1 MAKNLVIVESPA
13 KARTVGRYLGSD
25 YVVVASVGHVRE
37 LDKVDVDNDFEPSYK
52 VSKDKEKII
61 KDIKK
66 NSAGATTVYLAS
78 DPDREGE
85 AIAWHIVEV
94 AGLAKKN
101 LKRVVFH
108 EITEKAINEA
118 FQQPRDI
125 DVNLVNAQQA
135 RRIMDQLVGFGISE
149 VLWSKVAHYY
159 ARIRQ
164 LSAGRVQSVALKF
177 VADREKKIEAFV
189 PKEYWSIAVELEKAS
204 EVATR
209 FSANLHSLHGEKKKL
224 DISVESEAAAIVT
237 DLNGSIYKVTK
248 VKKREI
254 KQRPAA
260 PFITSSLQQESWRK
274 LNFAAWRTMSVAQK
288 LYEGLPLGDN
298 DPVGLITYMRTDS
311 TTVSSQAIQETIN
324 FIRMSY
330 GDDYAPKSPRI
341 FPSKSK
347 GAQEAH
353 EAIRPTD
360 VERTPG
366 KLKQYLSAEQFKL
379 YDLIWKRMVASQMSD
394 ALLDSTSLDIS
405 ASAPSGEVYLFT
417 TSGSVLKFPGF
428 RVLYMEDSD
437 ESSNDGDQATLPS
450 LKEKDV
456 LGCLGVDPKQHF
468 TQPLPRFTDA
478 SLIKMLEEEGIGR
491 PSTYAATIST
501 LERRTYV
508 SKLNGRFKI
517 TVLGSTVSDFLTQ
530 NFPDIINATYTAQME
545 EELDNIASGEREWVP
560 VLRDVYGDLSKS
572 IEETLNVVK
581 VTVPDELTDEIC
593 DREELGVSCPKC
605 AGDIVQRRGK
615 KGAPMYYGCSN
626 YYPLIGKK
634 PTCDFTVDQKPLQEP
649 CPECGKLR
657 VVSGEGL
664 AGCTG
669 GNGNTACEYTG
680 HITENELNREIKL
693 CGKPMVL
700 KRGRF
705 GLFLSC
711 TGFPNCPGAR
721 NYIVPMPS
729 TGVSCPKCAGDIMPR
744 RNKKR
749 GTVFYGCSNYYP
761 LIEGKPT
768 CDLLL
773 NQKPLKEPCPECE
786 KLLVVSVEDG
796 ARCTACEYKGAIPEI
811 ESEVEPDMEDGTV

>member
-25 YVVVASVGHVRE
+25 YVVMASLGHVRD
-37 LDKVDVDNDFEPSYK
+37 LAKKNMGVDVDNDFEPTYE

-61 KDIKK
+61 KEIQK
-66 NSAGATTVYLAS
+66 NSTGATTIYLAS

-85 AIAWHIVEV
+85 AIAWHLVHA

-125 DVNLVNAQQA
+125 DENLVNAQQA
-135 RRIMDQLVGFGISE
+135 RRIMDRLVGFKISN
-149 VLWSKVAHYY
+149 VLWDKVVHYY
-159 ARIRQ
+159 ARTRS
-164 LSAGRVQSVALKF
+164 LSGGRVQSVALKM

-204 EVATR
+204 EATNR
-209 FSANLHSLHGEKKKL
+209 FSASLHSLYGEKKKL
-224 DISVESEAAAIVT
+224 DISMESEAARLVT
-237 DLNGSIYKVTK
+237 DLKGSTYKVTK
-248 VKKREI
+248 VKKRDI

-288 LYEGLPLGDN
+288 LYEGLQIGD
-298 DPVGLITYMRTDS
+298 DGPVGLITYMRTDS
-311 TTVSSQAIQETIN
+311 TNVSSQALQETIN

-330 GDDYAPKSPRI
+330 GDDYVPKSPRMYA
-341 FPSKSK
+341 SKSK

-360 VERTPG
+360 VERTPE
-366 KLKQYLSAEQFKL
+366 KLKQYLSTEQFKL
-379 YDLIWKRMVASQMSD
+379 YDLIWKRTMASQMSD

-405 ASAPSGEVYLFT
+405 ASAPSGQRYLFT
-417 TSGSVLKFPGF
+417 AAGSVLKFPGF

-437 ESSNDGDQATLPS
+437 ESSNDGEQATLPN
-450 LKEKDV
+450 LKEEDV
-456 LGCLGVDPKQHF
+456 LGCLGVNPRQHF

-491 PSTYAATIST
+491 PSTYAQTIST
-501 LERRTYV
+501 IQNRNYV
-508 SKLNGRFKI
+508 SKPNGRFKV
-517 TVLGSTVSDFLTQ
+517 TPLGSTVSDFLTQ

-545 EELDNIASGEREWVP
+545 QELDNIASGEREWVP
-560 VLRDVYGDLSKS
+560 VLRDVYGDLSKC
-572 IEETLNVVK
+572 IEEALNVPK
-581 VTVPDELTDEIC
+581 VTVPDELTDQVC
-593 DREELGVSCPKC
+593 DREELGVNCPKC
-605 AGDIVQRRGK
+605 GGDIVQRRGK
-615 KGAPMYYGCSN
+615 KRAPMFYGCSN

-634 PTCDFTVDQKPLQEP
+634 PTCDFSENQKPLKEP
-649 CPECGKLR
+649 CPECGKLL
-657 VVSGEGL
+657 VL
-664 AGCTG
+664 AEKDGARC
-669 GNGNTACEYTG
+669 TACEYKG
-680 HITENELNREIKL
+680 RITENELKREFKL
-693 CGKPMVL
+693 CGKPMVI

-711 TGFPNCPGAR
+711 TGFPACPGSKSHTA
-721 NYIVPMPS
+721 PMVT
-729 TGVSCPKCAGDIMPR
+729 TGVSCPKCGGDIMPR
-744 RNKKR
+744 QGKRR
-749 GTVFYGCSNYYP
+749 GTVFYGCSNYFP

-773 NQKPLKEPCPECE
+773 NQKPLREPCPACGE
-786 KLLVVSVEDG
+786 LLVATERNG
-796 ARCTACEYKGAIPEI
+796 ARCTACEYKGEISDI
-811 ESEVEPDMEDGTV
+811 ESESEPDLGEIAV